1 MATFIELP
9 RRLGRSR
16 ELIGALVYRE
26 LAVRYRQS
34 VLGVL
39 WAVIQPVLLMVVFTA
54 IQRFV
59 AFHSG
64 PTPYPVFAYA
74 GLLPWTT
81 FSNAVLF
88 AGRSVVQNASI
99 IRKIYFPWEI
109 LPTASVLVALV
120 DFVLACAVLLVLL
133 AYYGLPFHATLLAIP
148 ILLAVQ
154 TVLALGVGYAT
165 AAMGA
170 FRRDAL
176 LAIPFVLQIWMF
188 ASPVIYA
195 AGAVP
200 ARLRGWYLLNP
211 MAGVIE
217 GYRAAILDGR
227 WPDPA
232 ALGISAAVSAAV
244 FALGYLVFRRLEP
257 LFADVI

>member
-1 MATFIELP
+1 MFVALAQ
-9 RRLGRSR
+9 RLGRSR

-34 VLGVL
+34 VLGLL
-39 WAVIQPVLLMVVFTA
+39 WAVVQPVLLMVVFTA
-54 IQRFV
+54 IQQVV
-59 AFHSG
+59 AFRSG
-64 PTPYPVFAYA
+64 GTPYPVFAYA

-88 AGRSVVQNASI
+88 AGRSVVGNASI
-99 IRKIYFPWEI
+99 VRKIYFPWEI
-109 LPTASVLVALV
+109 LPTASVIVALV
-120 DFVLACAVLLVLL
+120 DFVLAFAVLLILL
-133 AYYGLPFHATLLAIP
+133 GYYGLPFHPTLLAIP
-148 ILLAVQ
+148 VLLLVQ
-154 TVLALGVGYAT
+154 TTLALGVGYAT
-165 AAMGA
+165 AALGV

-176 LAIPFVLQIWMF
+176 LAIPFVMQIWMF
-188 ASPVIYA
+188 ASPVIYS

-200 ARLRGWYLLNP
+200 ARLRGLFLLNP

-227 WPDPA
+227 WPSPEL
-232 ALGISAAVSAAV
+232 LGVSALVSGAV
-244 FALGYLVFRRLEP
+244 LLLGYAVFRRLEP